1 MPQAFWTIVLAF
13 SMVAAY
19 PYLHENVPFLQAHFR
34 TYNKLDE
41 ILLQANKTSEQAALP
56 PPTVKPQEMPR
67 LDAQDSTLTVQA
79 VQRIEALTPEE
90 VKTYT
95 GGATALAKFHAALQ
109 RVRKGGKCRIAYY
122 GDSMIEGDLVTQSV
136 RNELQKAFGGIG
148 VGFVPMTSI
157 TNSFRRTVVHAFSPN
172 WQTFNYL
179 LPKKKQPYGISG
191 EYFLASPGSWV
202 QYKAS
207 KQYAGVSSLTR
218 PTLLYG
224 KFPTDTATKP
234 LILAAAPS
242 AKADS
247 ASATIDSGKLSQLVK
262 DTANTRAVVAAPPMR
277 PSGKSPLAQRNYVV
291 VTRPNKPADTL
302 ELNPVAALN
311 ELRLSDTATQD
322 IRLDFHLQAKIPLF
336 GVDFEGGSGIYV
348 DNFSSR
354 GNTGQSLQA
363 LPSAMLKG
371 IQAQHPYDLIVLQFG
386 LNMIDSTRT
395 NYYTYQQ
402 NLVRVITHL
411 QQQFP
416 NTAILVVGVSDK
428 ASKIKG
434 EMQTNPCVPLIS
446 AAQRNAAIQ
455 TGAAFYNLFE
465 AMGGYGAMV
474 RWVNATPALAN
485 KDYTHPNHLGA
496 HKIAGMITKYLL
508 TDFKEQP

>member
-1 MPQAFWTIVLAF
+1 M
-13 SMVAAY
+13 
-19 PYLHENVPFLQAHFR
+19 
-34 TYNKLDE
+34 
-41 ILLQANKTSEQAALP
+41 
-56 PPTVKPQEMPR
+56 
-67 LDAQDSTLTVQA
+67 
-79 VQRIEALTPEE
+79 
-90 VKTYT
+90 
-95 GGATALAKFHAALQ
+95 
-109 RVRKGGKCRIAYY
+109 
-122 GDSMIEGDLVTQSV
+122 
-136 RNELQKAFGGIG
+136 
-148 VGFVPMTSI
+148 
-157 TNSFRRTVVHAFSPN
+157 
-172 WQTFNYL
+172 
-179 LPKKKQPYGISG
+179 
-191 EYFLASPGSWV
+191 
-202 QYKAS
+202 
-207 KQYAGVSSLTR
+207 
-218 PTLLYG
+218 
-224 KFPTDTATKP
+224 
-234 LILAAAPS
+234 
-242 AKADS
+242 
-247 ASATIDSGKLSQLVK
+247 GKL
-262 DTANTRAVVAAPPMR
+262 
-277 PSGKSPLAQRNYVV
+277 PLQQRNYVV

-363 LPSAMLKG
+363 LPAAMLKG
-371 IQAQHPYDLIVLQFG
+371 MQAQHPYDLIVLQFG

-465 AMGGYGAMV
+465 AMGGYGSMV

-508 TDFKEQP
+508 ADFKELP